1 MHFAFSDHPASVHH
15 QDPKRKLQD
24 EKNKLLDMHRPC
36 LSTES
41 LQARTEMIL
50 QYEKLE
56 RQA

>member
-1 MHFAFSDHPASVHH
+1 
-15 QDPKRKLQD
+15 
-24 EKNKLLDMHRPC
+24 MHRPC